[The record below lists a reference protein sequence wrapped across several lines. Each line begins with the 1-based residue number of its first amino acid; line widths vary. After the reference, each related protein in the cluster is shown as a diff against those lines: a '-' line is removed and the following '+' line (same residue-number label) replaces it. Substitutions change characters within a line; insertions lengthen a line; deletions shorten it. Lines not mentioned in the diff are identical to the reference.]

1 MADITL
7 YGHIEGIRYKD
18 KSVLVTLSE
27 YRKGYKRGDG
37 VIVDDEVATYIV
49 VFKEYFKR
57 YIAEH
62 FDAHML
68 VKIKG
73 TMLPYA
79 KDKDGNYCNGYTILG
94 ETINI
99 ASMPNRAVRS
109 ERKLLKESQSHAVGT
124 PNLSEFEKEDF

>member
-7 YGHIEGIRYKD
+7 YGYIEGIRYKD

-27 YRKGYKRGDG
+27 FRKGYKRGDG
-37 VIVDDEVATYIV
+37 VIVDDEVTTYIV

-73 TMLPYA
+73 MMLPYA

-99 ASMPNRAVRS
+99 ASMPNRTVRR
-109 ERKLLKESQSHAVGT
+109 ERKMFKESQEKSSGT
-124 PNLSEFEKEDF
+124 PNVKEYEQPDF